1 MHDDV
6 HHEAWRDRVAPEL
19 LDAVRQGKIPEVLRW
34 LEDGLPADWQDT
46 EGCSLIFLAA
56 YHRRWAVIDGLLAHG
71 ASVDLPDRRGWTP
84 LFWAA
89 FNGHADIVSFL
100 IGRGANP
107 DVRNEDGEW
116 PLFWAVY
123 GAHSSCP
130 ASPDRRCEAEPNR
143 CGRTRRALA
152 RKKFGPTGHRCHLGG
167 ASRPAPKPC
176 PAWDFG
182 RGHLIRPLHP
192 CSPAARGR
200 EQRTSRQ
207 DPGNRPGTDRIPGA
221 VVPKI
226 SFLPQNVANR
236 RDNPRLSRVVICIFI
251 RVRSLTIVCTGVPC
265 NTVRKNQGCR
275 HGQKRDLQVRGGA
288 GT

>member
-123 GAHSSCP
+123 KGHTAVVRHLLIGGAKRNQIDADGHDELWLAKNLGRQDIGAILEGP
-130 ASPDRRCEAEPNR
+130 RGPRPNR
-143 CGRTRRALA
+143 AL
-152 RKKFGPTGHRCHLGG
+152 
-167 ASRPAPKPC
+167 
-176 PAWDFG
+176 
-182 RGHLIRPLHP
+182 RG
-192 CSPAARGR
+192 
-200 EQRTSRQ
+200 TS
-207 DPGNRPGTDRIPGA
+207 DEGI
-221 VVPKI
+221 
-226 SFLPQNVANR
+226 
-236 RDNPRLSRVVICIFI
+236 
-251 RVRSLTIVCTGVPC
+251 
-265 NTVRKNQGCR
+265 
-275 HGQKRDLQVRGGA
+275 
-288 GT
+288 